1 MYYIQDLAA
10 AQSRDISFIG
20 PSHIS
25 WKCIEIPELYWEEN
39 RINRSHVSERVLG
52 VVETADFENLATQ
65 DTL

>member
-10 AQSRDISFIG
+10 AQSRDVSF
-20 PSHIS
+20 H
-25 WKCIEIPELYWEEN
+25 ETTTHLLEMHRDPELYWQEI
-39 RINRSHVSERVLG
+39 RINRSHASERVLG